1 MSRVRLIAA
10 VSALSAMV
18 FALAG
23 CSSSSAPDWLKP
35 TPQAPRAL
43 QFESVPPGA
52 NVQTAQG
59 QTCWTPCALSVP
71 AISQSVTFSKE
82 GYLAQTVQVGVREG
96 EHSFFSSKPP
106 ELVPNPL
113 QVTLAALPPPPPK
126 GKLRPGKIAA
136 APRVPPPPVAPQLR
150 PAPQPEPPDQSYN
163 SPPTPWRTNPGSSS
177 PFPR

>member
-1 MSRVRLIAA
+1 MLHVRLIPAIAA
-10 VSALSAMV
+10 TG
-18 FALAG
+18 FAIAG
-23 CSSSSAPDWLKP
+23 CASSS

-59 QTCWTPCALSVP
+59 QTCWTPCALSVS
-71 AISQSVTFSKE
+71 AMSQSVTFSKE

-113 QVTLAALPPPPPK
+113 QVTLAALPPPTPK

-136 APRVPPPPVAPQLR
+136 TPKVVPPPVAPPPLR

-163 SPPTPWRTNPGSSS
+163 SPPTPWRTNSGASS
-177 PFPR
+177 PFPP